1 VLRAREKRGKGKGAR
16 NSAQDDD
23 VRRCSCSA
31 GFQPAFLSRGE
42 RKQIRPRR
50 DLLFLGDAAVWAQ
63 SEDTKK
69 IFTPGVGFTQVP
81 VGVKKNRLR

>member
-1 VLRAREKRGKGKGAR
+1 MYASEICESKRGPSTALRASEKRGKGKDAR

-23 VRRCSCSA
+23 VTAIAANLLRA
-31 GFQPAFLSRGE
+31 G
-42 RKQIRPRR
+42 
-50 DLLFLGDAAVWAQ
+50 WAQ

-69 IFTPGVGFTQVP
+69 IFTPGVGLAQVP